1 MNHKDEEERIDD
13 EPINEDK
20 GKEDEGTAYNLAINI
35 IIPALILV
43 FLSKEERL
51 GPLYSLIIALTI
63 PFTYGIYH
71 YIKNRSHNILSF
83 LGIISISLTGGIRLF
98 QLSPFLFAVKE
109 ALVPFTI
116 GSIFLYLTLFNF
128 KKMKPLIFN
137 SKVFKTKLIESR
149 LEKKQKNALNKLI
162 KEMLILVCVAFFVGA
177 LLNFILAKTIVVSD
191 PGSVEFNEELG
202 RFSFSIMLFASTPL
216 FLFLMLIIYFFVR
229 KMMQMTGLSFDQIFG
244 LDEEKDK

>member
-1 MNHKDEEERIDD
+1 MRSKIDEEKESNEIEEVDD
-13 EPINEDK
+13 V
-20 GKEDEGTAYNLAINI
+20 TAYNLALNI
-35 IIPALILV
+35 VIPALILV
-43 FLSKEERL
+43 FLSREERL
-51 GPLYSLIIALTI
+51 GPIYSLIIALSI
-63 PFTYGIYH
+63 PFFYGINH
-71 YIKNRSHNILSF
+71 YFRHRSHNILSF

-137 SKVFKTKLIESR
+137 KRVFKTKLIESR
-149 LEKKQKNALNKLI
+149 LEKKQRNELNKLI
-162 KEMLILVCVAFFVGA
+162 RDILILVCIAFFVGS
-177 LLNFILAKTIVVSD
+177 LLNFILAKTIVVSP

-229 KMMQMTGLSFDQIFG
+229 KMMQLTGLSFDQVFG
-244 LDEEKDK
+244 LDEEDKD